1 MFELRY
7 SCDKMLATNSQML
20 IPIVL
25 HEDSFPREL
34 DHITYW
40 CFSAEHPEENN
51 FQALSESLGESQQ
64 VMYYL

>member
-7 SCDKMLATNSQML
+7 SCDKMLSTHSQML

-40 CFSAEHPEENN
+40 GFSAEHPEENSLP
-51 FQALSESLGESQQ
+51 ALAETLGVS
-64 VMYYL
+64 Y